1 MASLRCLY
9 CLLWTYFTPCSSISI
24 VNFEH
29 IITWAIAQ
37 SANLYSCSL
46 KDVLKKCRKFTGKDL
61 CWSLFLIKLQVFER
75 LSLSYLEDLVLT
87 IALHRVCLLHV
98 NTLDERNIRKES
110 WWKELMKLTKGILI
124 WLFFIFNNIPLLWSL
139 HDCKLCLN
147 NHS

>member
-87 IALHRVCLLHV
+87 IALHRVCLLQV

-110 WWKELMKLTKGILI
+110 WWKELIKIDKRNLDLI
-124 WLFFIFNNIPLLWSL
+124 IFHL
-139 HDCKLCLN
+139 
-147 NHS
+147 